1 MSVTPLA
8 PAVLAP
14 TVLAPTVPPV
24 GAGAPRRV
32 RHQARDA
39 VLLMGFSAVTSVGI
53 ASGFLLLAH
62 LGR

>member
-8 PAVLAP
+8 PAV
-14 TVLAPTVPPV
+14 PPV
-24 GAGAPRRV
+24 VAAVARRV

-39 VLLMGFSAVTSVGI
+39 MLLMAFSAVTSVGI
-53 ASGFLLLAH
+53 ASGFLLLSQ